1 MKNLINSRKVEITVT
16 NPIDK
21 RYEFVLLFDVE
32 NGNPNGDPDA
42 GNLPRL
48 DAETNLGLVTDVCL
62 KRKVRNYVSL
72 VKKDDASKPIPGYDI
87 YVQEGAVLN
96 DSHRL
101 AYNHYGLV
109 IPADVPEK
117 NKEAK
122 KAAESAARAKAK
134 ELTKFMCDNFYDIRA
149 FGAVMTTEINCGQV
163 RGPVQLAFARSVDP
177 IVPQEVSITRMA
189 VTNER
194 DVEKERTMG
203 RKHIVPYGLYRA
215 EGFVSAALAQ
225 QTGFSQEDLE
235 LLWDAFEHMFEHDR
249 SATRGKMATRKL
261 VVFEHSSRLGNA
273 HAHDLF
279 QTVKVRKRDETRPPR
294 SFSDYEVAIDRES
307 VPSTVRVIERV

>member
-1 MKNLINSRKVEITVT
+1 
-16 NPIDK
+16 
-21 RYEFVLLFDVE
+21 
-32 NGNPNGDPDA
+32 
-42 GNLPRL
+42 
-48 DAETNLGLVTDVCL
+48 
-62 KRKVRNYVSL
+62 
-72 VKKDDASKPIPGYDI
+72 
-87 YVQEGAVLN
+87 
-96 DSHRL
+96 
-101 AYNHYGLV
+101 
-109 IPADVPEK
+109 
-117 NKEAK
+117 
-122 KAAESAARAKAK
+122 
-134 ELTKFMCDNFYDIRA
+134 
-149 FGAVMTTEINCGQV
+149 
-163 RGPVQLAFARSVDP
+163 
-177 IVPQEVSITRMA
+177 
-189 VTNER
+189 
-194 DVEKERTMG
+194 MG